1 MSRKS
6 KKTGIVVFIVIL
18 IISIVIAGIGIY
30 ESTDDGTNS
39 SGNPALEPSQKRIF
53 FKDAEPIRKFQKQ
66 YIAALYIE
74 GTIEDAN
81 KTYNQEWLLTTI
93 NTLTY
98 DENNRAILLYINSP
112 GGGVYQSDEVYLA
125 LCDYKK
131 AGKTVYAYMGP
142 LAASG
147 GYYIACSADK
157 IYANR
162 NTLTGSIG
170 VIAGESIDATELL
183 KKLGV
188 RSETI
193 TAGKN
198 KNMLNYNCPLTD
210 EQRAIMQAVA
220 DEAYEQFTG
229 IVAKSRNM
237 KLSDVKKL
245 ADGRIYTAAQALNN
259 GLIDHIGSWDNA
271 VSNLSERTTNGK
283 VKVVAYRYERN
294 DSFFDI
300 LSGAAARF
308 TGSMTLNR
316 LGLPAAL
323 ADEIQPDIPYPAY
336 IYKKY

>member
-1 MSRKS
+1 MSKKS

-18 IISIVIAGIGIY
+18 IISAVLAGIGVY
-30 ESTDDGTNS
+30 ESTDDSTNTT
-39 SGNPALEPSQKRIF
+39 GNPALEPSQKRIF
-53 FKDAEPIRKFQKQ
+53 LRDAEPLKKLKKQ

-93 NTLTY
+93 TALTS
-98 DENNRAILLYINSP
+98 DENNKAILLYINSP

-147 GYYIACSADK
+147 GYYIACAADR

-183 KKLGV
+183 KKIGIKA
-188 RSETI
+188 ETI

-198 KNMLNYNCPLTD
+198 KNMLNYNSPLTD
-210 EQRAIMQAVA
+210 EQRAIMQTVA

-229 IVAKSRNM
+229 IVAASRHM
-237 KLSDVKKL
+237 KIAEVKKL
-245 ADGRIYTAAQALNN
+245 ADGRIYTAAQALKN
-259 GLIDHIGSWDNA
+259 GLIDHIGSWDDA
-271 VSNLSERTTNGK
+271 ASNLSDRVSQGK
-283 VKVVAYRYERN
+283 AKVITYRYERN
-294 DSFFDI
+294 ENFFDI
-300 LSGAAARF
+300 LSGAVTRF
-308 TGSMTLNR
+308 TGSMTLSR
-316 LGLPAAL
+316 LGLPQAI
-323 ADEIQPDIPYPAY
+323 ADKIQPDVSYPAY
-336 IYKKY
+336 IYIK